1 MQNLDSSLKYI
12 CAVGFEPNPNHV
24 QTLRGRFHMRRIWY
38 IFLLLHNITIS
49 PLIDLVDAYDK
60 CDWKIKIFTQ
70 TAVSNHEGTTYFY
83 SDHREYNKEMGGT
96 IFGE

>member
-1 MQNLDSSLKYI
+1 MVYI
-12 CAVGFEPNPNHV
+12 SITV
-24 QTLRGRFHMRRIWY
+24 
-38 IFLLLHNITIS
+38 LHNNTIS

-96 IFGE
+96 IFGK